1 MMNLQQVMAAASHLP
16 VKKWEYYQSIP
27 STNTEGLRL
36 IHEHQLTETT
46 LLLAEEQTAGRGRFS
61 RQWHSRPDDSLTF
74 SLVLPDMGALPQ
86 EQTGLTALA
95 GAAAVLEAIQHTTPL
110 LPQIKWPNDVLVNSK
125 KACGILAEAVWDGS
139 TLRGVVLGVGIN
151 VGLSSLPPADLLR
164 YPATSLQAETTTPL
178 SREDLLISF
187 LERFFHWLPQLGTHA
202 FIDYYQNHL
211 AFKQESV
218 NIFNEAGQKTQQGIV
233 QGIDSQG
240 NLILLDRNGKT
251 IVCSAGEI
259 TIRPA

>member
-1 MMNLQQVMAAASHLP
+1 MFNLPFLQSAIASFPIQALRYFP
-16 VKKWEYYQSIP
+16 QIP

-36 IHEHQLTETT
+36 LEAASPGGN
-46 LLLAEEQTAGRGRFS
+46 LLLLTEEQTAGRGRFS

-74 SLVLPDMGALPQ
+74 SLVLPNLGFLPQ
-86 EQTGLTALA
+86 EQTGLIALA
-95 GAAAVLEAIQHTTPL
+95 GAVAVLEAIQRTTSL

-125 KACGILAEAVWDGS
+125 KVCGILAEAVWDGS
-139 TLRGVVLGVGIN
+139 MLRGVVLGVGIN
-151 VGLSSLPPADLLR
+151 VGVSSLPPADLLR
-164 YPATSLQAETTTPL
+164 YPATSLQAETNTPL
-178 SREDLLISF
+178 SRENLLISF
-187 LERFFHWLPQLGTHA
+187 LERFFHWLPQLSEPG
-202 FIDYYQNHL
+202 FLDCYQNHL
-211 AFKQESV
+211 AFIQESV